1 MAQSSKREICATN
14 TSLLPY
20 LNPIFLQILYATR
33 STEQNYTSSRP
44 TLSSNESPNTNN
56 DGIGIWDIESV
67 TIEATS
73 ETQILAIE
81 VAM

>member
-1 MAQSSKREICATN
+1 MRGLCIRYITLCPASNVPIENQVSCNRCAGVFPEGEINVAGEN
-14 TSLLPY
+14 L
-20 LNPIFLQILYATR
+20 
-33 STEQNYTSSRP
+33 SRR
-44 TLSSNESPNTNN
+44 

>member
-1 MAQSSKREICATN
+1 MHVHKP
-14 TSLLPY
+14 LWVFY
-20 LNPIFLQILYATR
+20 IFVIEGESNVAGENL
-33 STEQNYTSSRP
+33 SRR
-44 TLSSNESPNTNN
+44 

>member
-1 MAQSSKREICATN
+1 MG
-14 TSLLPY
+14 
-20 LNPIFLQILYATR
+20 
-33 STEQNYTSSRP
+33 
-44 TLSSNESPNTNN
+44 TLSANHKVSYHLHKPHTGVYFFIIEGNVDIADENLTRR